1 MSITIDTTESL
12 PLDWSQWAI
21 TNLIRGVPKV
31 NIVQTLIDRGFSK
44 PQIESAFYAN
54 IKIGESTSTKS
65 TRKLPCLLYTSP
77 SPRD

>member
-54 IKIGESTSTKS
+54 V
-65 TRKLPCLLYTSP
+65 
-77 SPRD
+77 